1 MNSELKQSIL
11 SLLDKG
17 TREDE
22 RKLDEYRDIKIETN
36 ISKNAEGSAKV
47 TMGETQLI
55 AGVKLALGT
64 PYADSPNEGNIM
76 VGAEFLPMAS
86 PDFETGPPSV
96 ESIELSRVVD
106 RGIRESKTI
115 DLKKLCITPG
125 EKVWMLFI
133 DIYIINNAGNLQ
145 DASFLAAMAALKN
158 AKFPKLDGDKVN
170 YEEHT
175 DVSIPLLKEPIECTV
190 HKINNHFIVDPSIN
204 EQKVSDS
211 TLIVAVTK
219 DEKIC
224 AMQKTRR

>member
-1 MNSELKQSIL
+1 
-11 SLLDKG
+11 
-17 TREDE
+17 
-22 RKLDEYRDIKIETN
+22 
-36 ISKNAEGSAKV
+36 
-47 TMGETQLI
+47 MGETQLI